1 MFPFICNYAKTT
13 VFVVIL
19 AIHAKTHSLLQIANY
34 APNERIEGIFCACR
48 KPANF
53 CHPGYH
59 SSEEKFPGHVW

>member
-1 MFPFICNYAKTT
+1 MFPFICKYAKTT

-19 AIHAKTHSLLQIANY
+19 AIHAKTIFFVANY

-53 CHPGYH
+53 CHPGCH
-59 SSEEKFPGHVW
+59 SSEDKFPGHVW